1 MQQIH
6 TLFLD
11 RDGVINK
18 ENEGD
23 YIKTVEAFEFLP
35 GVVRA
40 IADAS
45 KIYDYVI
52 VVTNQRGIGRNLM
65 TEQDLE
71 NIHKHMLYEIT
82 KAGGRIDK
90 IYYAPSPDKKHPY
103 RKPNPGMAFA
113 AQQDFPNIDFE
124 HAEMV
129 GNNISDMCFGKA
141 VGMRTI
147 FLHTTQEA
155 QSLPH
160 DWIDEQY
167 DSLAS
172 FIATKKK

>member
-1 MQQIH
+1 MQIIK

-23 YIKTVEAFEFLP
+23 YIKSVAEFEFLP
-35 GVVRA
+35 GVLEA
-40 IADAS
+40 IAEAS
-45 KIYDYVI
+45 KIYDYI
-52 VVTNQRGIGRNLM
+52 LIATNQRGIGRNLM
-65 TEQDLE
+65 SEQDLHD
-71 NIHKHMLYEIT
+71 IHADMLAKINE
-82 KAGGRIDK
+82 AGGRIDD
-90 IYYAPSPDKKHPY
+90 IFFAPSPDKKHPY
-103 RKPNPGMAFA
+103 RKPNPGMALA
-113 AQQDFPNIDFE
+113 AKEKFPEIDFL

-155 QSLPH
+155 KVLPH